1 MIRSH
6 RILLPLLVFG
16 CVITAAPVLG
26 ESRDDPRR
34 ARLDERLAAFT
45 AAFQAGDADALEKM
59 LAPHYTHTNDS
70 SPPTEREDWLA
81 NIRRGRA
88 AQGSTSARPTF
99 SNSDV
104 KVRVSGDTA
113 VVTGLSTMRSTRDG
127 KPFGLKIRFT
137 NVWAWN
143 GKDWFRVAFQD
154 TYSPLEE

>member
-1 MIRSH
+1 MIRFH
-6 RILLPLLVFG
+6 RTLLSLLVFG
-16 CVITAAPVLG
+16 CVVATSPALADSL
-26 ESRDDPRR
+26 EDPRR

-45 AAFQAGDADALEKM
+45 AAFQAGDADALDGM
-59 LAPHYTHTNDS
+59 LAPHYAHTNNS
-70 SPPTEREDWLA
+70 SPPTERDDWLA
-81 NIRRGRA
+81 NIQRSRA
-88 AQGSTSARPTF
+88 AQTSASARPTF

-113 VVTGLSTMRSTRDG
+113 VVTGLSTMRGERDG

-143 GKDWFRVAFQD
+143 GEDWFRVAFQD